1 MKIGLLLIANVMPVI
16 ALADDALPKRPDFN
30 RYQAMLNRSF
40 AVETM
45 TAPTASFDFPK
56 DIYVAAVACVGDDCV
71 ATLAS
76 ASDKNFKEYVRVKR
90 TDMRWSAP
98 K

>member
-1 MKIGLLLIANVMPVI
+1 MPVI

-30 RYQAMLNRSF
+30 HYRAMLNHSF
-40 AVETM
+40 AMAAVTVPAET
-45 TAPTASFDFPK
+45 SGFVK
-56 DIYVAAVACVGDDCV
+56 DIYVTNVVCIGDDCI
-71 ATLAS
+71 ATLAYN
-76 ASDKNFKEYVRVKR
+76 SDKNFKVYVKVKR